1 MEYDLSSMETPTVA
15 LLRVAYSEIAAEIG
29 EAVAKVAPDQRPAH
43 GGIMEQLDFTDG
55 MRLTDLAQGAQLTP
69 QSAGEL
75 VDQLEDLGYVERRPD
90 PDDRRAK
97 RIYRTAKAKKAT
109 RTAIEAAQ
117 RSEKSLQELLGD
129 ERYKLLREDLSAII
143 QTHGGT
149 VGPPIDMRT

>member
-1 MEYDLSSMETPTVA
+1 MRYDLSSMEIPTVA
-15 LLRVAYSEIAAEIG
+15 LLRVAYSEIASEIG
-29 EAVAKVAPDQRPAH
+29 EAVAEVAPDQRPAH
-43 GGIMEQLDFTDG
+43 GAIMEQLDFTDG

-75 VDQLEDLGYVERRPD
+75 IDQLEELGYVERRPD

-109 RTAIEAAQ
+109 KAAIEAAQ
-117 RSEKSLQELLGD
+117 RSEGSLQALLGD
-129 ERYKLLREDLSAII
+129 QRYKRLREDLSAIV

-149 VGPPIDMRT
+149 VGPPIDSAT

>member
-1 MEYDLSSMETPTVA
+1 METPTVA
-15 LLRVAYSEIAAEIG
+15 LLRVAYSGIAAEIG
-29 EAVAKVAPDQRPAH
+29 KAVIKVAPDQRPAH
-43 GGIMEQLDFTDG
+43 GSIMEQLDFTDG
-55 MRLTDLAQGAQLTP
+55 MRLTDLASGAQLTP

-75 VDQLEDLGYVERRPD
+75 VDQLEALGYVERRPD

-109 RTAIEAAQ
+109 RTAVEAAQ
-117 RSEKSLQELLGD
+117 RSEESLQELLGD